1 MTIPGRFLRRW
12 LAALLL
18 LMLATGPLP
27 AAAQTAPRVAGTWN
41 MTLLSHQVGLE
52 LIQDGAAVTGTLMM
66 MGKDVKVEGTFADGV
81 LALTGVGAKL
91 ADRDGGQ
98 AMEITLWGRLTP
110 DDTLEG
116 EIDTARGPASGPPSA
131 SASDPRPPAAPRRAA
146 RARSHGGAAA
156 ARRHDTGAGPG
167 RGGGAATAD
176 LPRTG
181 PRRGGV
187 LGLRRAL
194 HLWAPAAVGP
204 TLDLSPTALRA
215 LAPYRD
221 ALTIVSNTD
230 VRMADPTTARE
241 IGGDHFR
248 SSAVFLTQARPKRTT
263 GPDVEVGPSLDQLYA
278 RRFGQDTPI
287 PSLQL
292 CVEPVDTAGGCQYGY
307 SCHYMDA
314 LSWSTPTT
322 PLPMIRDPRVVF
334 DQLFNVLGGGTSPA
348 EQRRR
353 RGRDRSILDWVLAST
368 ARLAADLGPGD
379 RRRLDDYLN
388 SVREVERRIQR
399 VEAVNLAG
407 DVRDLPGAPAGVPDS
422 FVEHVRLMFDLQVV
436 ALRAGITRVVAFK
449 LAATARTASIP
460 TAACAAGSTAP
471 RTTPTARRRTWNSPL
486 NAYHVSLVAYLLDLL
501 ARADDGG
508 ASLLTVRS
516 SSTDRRWATPTC
528 TTTARCRSCW
538 PATPA
543 AASAAAVT
551 CAPPTGRRWP
561 T

>member
-1 MTIPGRFLRRW
+1 MTRAHL
-12 LAALLL
+12 
-18 LMLATGPLP
+18 
-27 AAAQTAPRVAGTWN
+27 
-41 MTLLSHQVGLE
+41 
-52 LIQDGAAVTGTLMM
+52 
-66 MGKDVKVEGTFADGV
+66 
-81 LALTGVGAKL
+81 
-91 ADRDGGQ
+91 
-98 AMEITLWGRLTP
+98 
-110 DDTLEG
+110 
-116 EIDTARGPASGPPSA
+116 
-131 SASDPRPPAAPRRAA
+131 PRRAVLRGLGATVALPLLDAMTPALA
-146 RARSHGGAAA
+146 RAEAAAPPLLICLEQVHGAAGSSA
-156 ARRHDTGAGPG
+156 FGQRS
-167 RGGGAATAD
+167 
-176 LPRTG
+176 
-181 PRRGGV
+181 
-187 LGLRRAL
+187 
-194 HLWAPAAVGP
+194 HLWAPAAVG
-204 TLDLSPTALRA
+204 TTFDLSPTALRA

-230 VRMADPTTARE
+230 VRMANPTTARE

-334 DQLFNVLGGGTSPA
+334 DRLFDVLGGGTSPA

-368 ARLAADLGPGD
+368 ARLAADLGPAD
-379 RRRLDDYLN
+379 RRRLDEYLN

-449 LAATARTASIP
+449 LGRDGSNRVYPDSGVRGGFHSTSHHADREAQILELARI
-460 TAACAAGSTAP
+460 
-471 RTTPTARRRTWNSPL
+471 

-501 ARADDGG
+501 ARTVDGG
-508 ASLLTVRS
+508 ASLLDRALVLYGSPMGDPNLHNHRKVPFLLAGHAGGRIRGGRHLRAPDRTPLANVMLSILETLGLELDRFGD
-516 SSTDRRWATPTC
+516 STGRVDLNAGG
-528 TTTARCRSCW
+528 
-538 PATPA
+538 
-543 AASAAAVT
+543 AAS
-551 CAPPTGRRWP
+551 
-561 T
+561 